1 MPPTETVPEIAPDA
15 TVAGL
20 DRLDT
25 VEAPVT
31 SRTSRAFSVI
41 WPKVSAAVLAIVLWQ
56 LIVWSGWKPTYVLPP
71 PTTVFSQ
78 LGELITTGDFW
89 QSVSITLRRAALG
102 FAIALVIGSVLGAV
116 VSQSS
121 IVRRAFGSFI
131 TGLQTMPSIV
141 WFPFAILLFRLTESA
156 ILFVVVLGAAPAIA
170 NGLIFGVDH
179 VPPLL
184 VRAGRVLGARGF
196 TLFRSVIL
204 PAALPSYVSGL
215 KQGWAFAWR
224 SLMAGELLVIVGST
238 SSLGVRL
245 DFARTMSDAPL
256 LVAYMIV
263 ILIIGLCVDAVFGTV
278 ERRVRRTRGLGL

>member
-1 MPPTETVPEIAPDA
+1 MPTTETSPTSAEA

-20 DRLDT
+20 DRLET
-25 VEAPVT
+25 VENPRV
-31 SRTSRAFSVI
+31 SRTSRLYSVL
-41 WPKVSAAVLAIVLWQ
+41 WPKLTAVALALALWQ
-56 LIVWSGWKPTYVLPP
+56 LVVWSGWKPIYVLPP
-71 PTTVFSQ
+71 PATVF
-78 LGELITTGDFW
+78 GELRELVVTGTFW
-89 QSVSITLRRAALG
+89 QSVGITMRRAGFG
-102 FAIALVIGSVLGAV
+102 FAIALVLGSLIGAV

-184 VRAGRVLGARGF
+184 VRAGRVLGAGRIE
-196 TLFRSVIL
+196 LFRSVIL

-224 SLMAGELLVIVGST
+224 SLMAGELLVIVGNT

-245 DFARTMSDAPL
+245 DYARTMSDAPL

-263 ILIIGLCVDAVFGTV
+263 ILIVGLCVDAVFGAI
-278 ERRVRRTRGLGL
+278 ERRVRATRGLTA

>member
-1 MPPTETVPEIAPDA
+1 MPTTETSPISAEA

-20 DRLDT
+20 DRLET
-25 VEAPVT
+25 VENPRV
-31 SRTSRAFSVI
+31 SRTSRLYSVL
-41 WPKVSAAVLAIVLWQ
+41 WPKLTAVALALTLWQ
-56 LIVWSGWKPTYVLPP
+56 LVVWSGWKPTYVLPP
-71 PTTVFSQ
+71 PATVF
-78 LGELITTGDFW
+78 GELRELVVTGTFWHSVGITM
-89 QSVSITLRRAALG
+89 RRAGFG
-102 FAIALVIGSVLGAV
+102 FAIALVLGSLIGAV

-184 VRAGRVLGARGF
+184 VRAGRVLGAGRIE
-196 TLFRSVIL
+196 LFRSVIL

-224 SLMAGELLVIVGST
+224 SLMAGELLVIVGNT

-245 DFARTMSDAPL
+245 DYARTMSDAPL

-263 ILIIGLCVDAVFGTV
+263 ILIVGLCVDAVFGAI
-278 ERRVRRTRGLGL
+278 ERRVRATRGLTA

>member
-1 MPPTETVPEIAPDA
+1 MPTTETSPTSAEA

-20 DRLDT
+20 DRLES
-25 VEAPVT
+25 VENPSVSWT
-31 SRTSRAFSVI
+31 SRLYSVL
-41 WPKVSAAVLAIVLWQ
+41 WPKLTAVALALALWQ
-56 LIVWSGWKPTYVLPP
+56 LVVWSGWKPTYVLPP
-71 PTTVFSQ
+71 PTTVFE
-78 LGELITTGDFW
+78 ELRELVVTGTFW
-89 QSVSITLRRAALG
+89 QSVGITIRRAGLG
-102 FAIALVIGSVLGAV
+102 FAIALVLGSLIGAV

-141 WFPFAILLFRLTESA
+141 WFPFAILLFKLTESA

-184 VRAGRVLGARGF
+184 VRAGRVLGAGRIE
-196 TLFRSVIL
+196 LFRSVIL

-224 SLMAGELLVIVGST
+224 SLMAGELLGIVGNT

-245 DFARTMSDAPL
+245 DYARTMSDAPL

-263 ILIIGLCVDAVFGTV
+263 ILIVGLCVDAVFGAI
-278 ERRVRRTRGLGL
+278 ERRVRATRGLTA

>member
-1 MPPTETVPEIAPDA
+1 MPTTETSPISAEA

-20 DRLDT
+20 DRLET
-25 VEAPVT
+25 VENPRV
-31 SRTSRAFSVI
+31 SRTSRLYSVL
-41 WPKVSAAVLAIVLWQ
+41 WPKLTAVALALTLWQ
-56 LIVWSGWKPTYVLPP
+56 LVVWSGWKPTYVLPP
-71 PTTVFSQ
+71 PATVF
-78 LGELITTGDFW
+78 GELRELVVTGTFWHSVGITM
-89 QSVSITLRRAALG
+89 RRAGFG
-102 FAIALVIGSVLGAV
+102 FAIALVLGSLIGAV

-141 WFPFAILLFRLTESA
+141 WFPFAILLFKLTESA

-184 VRAGRVLGARGF
+184 VRAGRVLGAGRIE
-196 TLFRSVIL
+196 LFRSVIL

-224 SLMAGELLVIVGST
+224 SLMAGELLVIVGNT

-245 DFARTMSDAPL
+245 DYARTMSDAPL

-263 ILIIGLCVDAVFGTV
+263 ILIVGLCVDAVFGAI
-278 ERRVRRTRGLGL
+278 ERRVRATRGLTA

>member
-1 MPPTETVPEIAPDA
+1 MPTTETSPTSAEA

-20 DRLDT
+20 DRLES
-25 VEAPVT
+25 VENPSVSWT
-31 SRTSRAFSVI
+31 SRLYSVL
-41 WPKVSAAVLAIVLWQ
+41 WPKLTAVALALALWQ
-56 LIVWSGWKPTYVLPP
+56 LVVWSGWKPTYVLPP
-71 PTTVFSQ
+71 PTTVFE
-78 LGELITTGDFW
+78 ELRELVVTGTFWHSVGITM
-89 QSVSITLRRAALG
+89 RRAGLG
-102 FAIALVIGSVLGAV
+102 FAIALVLGSLIGAV

-141 WFPFAILLFRLTESA
+141 WFPFAILLFKLTESA

-184 VRAGRVLGARGF
+184 VRAGRVLGAGRIE
-196 TLFRSVIL
+196 LFRSVIL

-224 SLMAGELLVIVGST
+224 SLMAGELLVIVGNT

-245 DFARTMSDAPL
+245 DYARTMSDAPL

-263 ILIIGLCVDAVFGTV
+263 ILIVGLCVDAVFGAI
-278 ERRVRRTRGLGL
+278 ERRVRATRGLTA

>member
-1 MPPTETVPEIAPDA
+1 MPTTETSPTSAEA

-20 DRLDT
+20 DRLET
-25 VEAPVT
+25 VENPSVSWS
-31 SRTSRAFSVI
+31 SRLYSVL
-41 WPKVSAAVLAIVLWQ
+41 WPKLTAVALALALWQ
-56 LIVWSGWKPTYVLPP
+56 LVVWSGWKPTYVLPP
-71 PTTVFSQ
+71 PTTVFE
-78 LGELITTGDFW
+78 ELRELVVTGTFW
-89 QSVSITLRRAALG
+89 QSVGITMRRAGLG
-102 FAIALVIGSVLGAV
+102 FAIALVLGSLIGAV

-141 WFPFAILLFRLTESA
+141 WFPFAILLFKLTESA

-184 VRAGRVLGARGF
+184 VRAGRVLGAGRIE
-196 TLFRSVIL
+196 LFRSVIL

-224 SLMAGELLVIVGST
+224 SLMAGELLVIVGNT

-245 DFARTMSDAPL
+245 DYARTMSDAPL

-263 ILIIGLCVDAVFGTV
+263 ILIVGLCVDAVFGAI
-278 ERRVRRTRGLGL
+278 ERRVRATRGLTA

>member
-1 MPPTETVPEIAPDA
+1 MPTTETSPTSAEA

-20 DRLDT
+20 DRLET
-25 VEAPVT
+25 VENPSVSWT
-31 SRTSRAFSVI
+31 SRLYSVL
-41 WPKVSAAVLAIVLWQ
+41 WPKLTAVALALALWQ
-56 LIVWSGWKPTYVLPP
+56 LVVWSGWKPTYVLPP
-71 PTTVFSQ
+71 PTTVFE
-78 LGELITTGDFW
+78 ELRELVVTGTFWHSVGITM
-89 QSVSITLRRAALG
+89 RRAGLG
-102 FAIALVIGSVLGAV
+102 FAIALVLGSLIGAV

-141 WFPFAILLFRLTESA
+141 WFPFAILLFKLTESA

-184 VRAGRVLGARGF
+184 VRAGRVLGAGRIE
-196 TLFRSVIL
+196 LFRSVIL

-224 SLMAGELLVIVGST
+224 SLMAGELLVIVGNT

-245 DFARTMSDAPL
+245 DYARTMSDAPL

-263 ILIIGLCVDAVFGTV
+263 ILIVGLCVDAVFGAI
-278 ERRVRRTRGLGL
+278 ERRVRATRGLTA